1 MDKAPYSPSRPLT
14 EAKFHTLIYQELVT
28 RAGKRRLYTQIS
40 SEETANSS
48 LRSKYSP
55 PRREM
60 KVRKNEMKL
69 RKKQIKVPKN
79 LPSPPWR
86 FLISSVES
94 QSLPTP
100 APHLLSFQKRF
111 SFGKTNFQGWRVCF
125 PPLGTS
131 SSPKVRTTPSSVCY
145 NYVVS
150 K

>member
-1 MDKAPYSPSRPLT
+1 MDKAPYSPSRPLA

-28 RAGKRRLYTQIS
+28 RADKRRLYTQIS
-40 SEETANSS
+40 REETANSS
-48 LRSKYSP
+48 LGSKYSP

-60 KVRKNEMKL
+60 KLRKSQMKL

-100 APHLLSFQKRF
+100 
-111 SFGKTNFQGWRVCF
+111 
-125 PPLGTS
+125 
-131 SSPKVRTTPSSVCY
+131 SSPIC
-145 NYVVS
+145 
-150 K
+150 